1 MSLLVESENLGEFV
15 NILTADGKY
24 SRHNRENFP
33 QLVQMQL
40 FWKSKAFCQF
50 FIALLKFTLSFEHL
64 EKKISLR
71 A

>member
-1 MSLLVESENLGEFV
+1 MSLLVESENLGEFC

-40 FWKSKAFCQF
+40 FLNQKRFVNFSMHFWNLHQVLN
-50 FIALLKFTLSFEHL
+50 I
-64 EKKISLR
+64 
-71 A
+71 